1 MLINLFSIFWRVLPW
16 PLQWLAHGLLDFHLG
31 HVVQDMVGCLFGP
44 VANITGGFLGMC
56 KTGDVVPPKSQSSL
70 DTMVADR
77 C

>member
-1 MLINLFSIFWRVLPW
+1 MDALIKITFNRLLHVYK
-16 PLQWLAHGLLDFHLG
+16 PLYHLLARIALASTVAGAWAIR
-31 HVVQDMVGCLFGP
+31 LFGS

-56 KTGDVVPPKSQSSL
+56 KTGDNVPPKSQSSL